1 MLDAM
6 KISVLV
12 PVRDEEDS
20 IRELLDNL
28 LAQTRSPDEIVIADG
43 GSNDRTKEIIR
54 EFINSGKPVR
64 LIEVDDGLPGRN
76 RNAAAENAKFE
87 WLGFIDAG
95 IRPDPNWLESLATRA
110 GENVDVVYGTWKPI
124 LDSFFKECAAIAY
137 LSPPV
142 LIDGVMTR
150 PRSIAS
156 ALMRREVWRKASGF
170 PEHLRSAEDL
180 LFMNRVEANGA
191 RTVYEPRGLVYW
203 NIKPTF
209 ASTFARFVSYS
220 RNNIRAGLWHE
231 WQAAI
236 FRRYALLVLVS
247 LPALVIGLWWLLV
260 PLVLWLGMLLARAVV
275 SIRRNR
281 TQYPATTPRN
291 IKRLL
296 ILIPLIAVLDAAAF
310 VGTLDWLLKDSFRQ
324 REASL
329 WEARNGT

>member
-12 PVRDEEDS
+12 PVRDEEES

-28 LAQTRSPDEIVIADG
+28 LAQTRLPDEIVIADG
-43 GSNDRTKEIIR
+43 GSSDRTREIVR
-54 EFINSGKPVR
+54 EFISRGKPVR
-64 LIEVDDGLPGRN
+64 LIEVEDGLPGRN

-95 IRPDPNWLESLATRA
+95 IRPDPAWLESLAARA
-110 GENVDVVYGTWKPI
+110 VENVDVVYGTWTPI

-137 LSPPV
+137 LPPSA
-142 LIDGVMTR
+142 LIDGVSTR

-209 ASTFARFVSYS
+209 ASTFTRFVSYS
-220 RNNIRAGLWHE
+220 RNNIRAGLWRE

-236 FRRYALLVLVS
+236 FRRYAVIVLIS
-247 LPALVIGLWWLLV
+247 LPAFVFGVWWLLV
-260 PLVLWLGMLLARAVV
+260 PLVLWLGMLLARALV

-281 TQYPATTPRN
+281 NQYPATTGRN
-291 IKRLL
+291 LRRLL
-296 ILIPLIAVLDAAAF
+296 ILIPLIAVLDAAAI

-329 WEARNGT
+329 SEARNGT